1 MYNIDFNKYTIDELK
16 DFEKELFN
24 AIKTKESKE
33 KSELLTNI
41 IQALKEFD
49 KKFLGTC
56 CIAEFGDEYYYASEI
71 AHELERYNKDIL
83 EGKI

>member
-24 AIKTKESKE
+24 AIKTKEKGE
-33 KSELLTNI
+33 KSKLLTNI

-49 KKFLGTC
+49 KKFPDT
-56 CIAEFGDEYYYASEI
+56 CIAEFGDEYYYANEI
-71 AHELERYNKDIL
+71 IDELERYNEDIL
-83 EGKI
+83 EG

>member
-24 AIKTKESKE
+24 AIKTKEKEE
-33 KSELLTNI
+33 KSELLINI

-49 KKFLGTC
+49 KKLPGTI
-56 CIAEFGDEYYYASEI
+56 IAEFVDEYYYPDEI
-71 AHELERYNKDIL
+71 INELERYNEDIL
-83 EGKI
+83 EGEI